1 MGEQPESKGHQRS
14 DAIRE
19 SEVLA
24 PLRAALDD
32 ADESGRYRLLASLL
46 GGLADRQD
54 SERGRTRVSEE
65 QIEALR
71 GKTQMLE
78 ETKAELEDSLRLARA
93 DLSRSQAT
101 LEAEQAG
108 GRELRQVADDRSER
122 AEALRK
128 RVAEMEAELVDRNN
142 AVHRAES
149 EKEDL
154 VLRLQRAELA
164 AGDTSS
170 LEQRDEANRQ
180 LVRELE
186 RVREDADGIRAEKDA
201 EIERLRAEL
210 AATGAG
216 KGAEADALLA
226 GLWDRLASAKPALIK
241 GGEQPTVQA
250 AERLVDALIELVR
263 FTDDLDQSMRPFLAE
278 YTRDDPAVKVPW
290 GVYAERAQFR
300 PLVEQVLAPVKG
312 TPAGALRANLK
323 TCHRWVFS
331 GMLANDVALKS
342 VASELQSQLRGE
354 HGTGADP
361 NMKIMDYVR
370 SDGHELFMDHMLKV
384 RSGKLVEVYGHGG

>member
-1 MGEQPESKGHQRS
+1 MGEQPESKGHHRS

-154 VLRLQRAELA
+154 VLRLQRAE
-164 AGDTSS
+164 
-170 LEQRDEANRQ
+170 
-180 LVRELE
+180 
-186 RVREDADGIRAEKDA
+186 
-201 EIERLRAEL
+201 
-210 AATGAG
+210 
-216 KGAEADALLA
+216 
-226 GLWDRLASAKPALIK
+226 
-241 GGEQPTVQA
+241 
-250 AERLVDALIELVR
+250 
-263 FTDDLDQSMRPFLAE
+263 
-278 YTRDDPAVKVPW
+278 
-290 GVYAERAQFR
+290 
-300 PLVEQVLAPVKG
+300 
-312 TPAGALRANLK
+312 
-323 TCHRWVFS
+323 
-331 GMLANDVALKS
+331 
-342 VASELQSQLRGE
+342 
-354 HGTGADP
+354 
-361 NMKIMDYVR
+361 
-370 SDGHELFMDHMLKV
+370 
-384 RSGKLVEVYGHGG
+384 